1 MSSLAQCYEAGTGV
15 DIDIK
20 QAVLWYERAASSG
33 DQKAAEKLI
42 VLIANPTLIEGLFSH
57 GYVAPAA

>member
-1 MSSLAQCYEAGTGV
+1 VES
-15 DIDIK
+15 DIK
-20 QAVLWYERAASSG
+20 MAILWYERAASSG

-42 VLIANPTLIEGLFSH
+42 ALIANPTLIDGLFSH